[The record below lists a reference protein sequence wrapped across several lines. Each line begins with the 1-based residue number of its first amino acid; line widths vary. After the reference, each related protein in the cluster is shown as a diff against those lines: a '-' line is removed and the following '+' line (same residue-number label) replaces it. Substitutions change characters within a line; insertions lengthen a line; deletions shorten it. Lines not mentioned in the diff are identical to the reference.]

1 MAVTITDSFVK
12 QFSSNIHDILEREGS
27 VLLPYVNKE
36 AVTGEKAFVER
47 IGSLDVAAITSRHA
61 DTVLQ
66 DAAHSRRMLTLVDY
80 AGAVM
85 LDHQD
90 KIKLLIDP
98 LNPYSRKLG
107 MAMGRQV
114 DDSIIAAATGT
125 AKTGADGGTDVVLPS
140 GQKIAAGGTG
150 LTFAKLLET
159 KKKFLANNYRGKVV
173 AVITAAGLEDLLNET
188 EIQSFDFNS
197 VKALVNG
204 EIDTFMGFKFV
215 QLEATEL
222 VDNSKAVFIGEDA
235 VHFGHGDTLMVD
247 IDKRA
252 DKNNNM
258 QVLVRH
264 SFGAVRL
271 EEERVVEVSFA

>member
-12 QFSSNIHDILEREGS
+12 QFSGNIHDLLEREGS
-27 VLLPYVNKE
+27 VLLPFINKE
-36 AVTGEKAFVER
+36 MVTGEKAFVER
-47 IGSLDVAAITSRHA
+47 LGTLDVAEIGSRHA

-66 DAAHSRRMLTLVDY
+66 DPAHSRRMLQVKDY

-90 KIKLLIDP
+90 KVKMLIDP
-98 LNPYSRKLG
+98 LNPYARKL
-107 MAMGRQV
+107 AMGMGRKV
-114 DDSIIAAATGT
+114 DDTIIAAALGT
-125 AKTGADGGTDVVLPS
+125 AKAGENGGTDVTLPS
-140 GQKIAAGGTG
+140 ESKIAAGGTG
-150 LTFAKLLET
+150 LTFDKLLET
-159 KKKFLANNYRGKVV
+159 KKKFLANNYRGKIYG
-173 AVITAAGLEDLLNET
+173 VITAAGLEDLLNEN
-188 EIQSFDFNS
+188 EIQSIDYNA

-204 EIDTFMGFKFV
+204 EINTFMGIEFI

-222 VDNSKAVFIGEDA
+222 VDNSKALFFGEDA
-235 VHFGHGDTLMVD
+235 IHFGSNDTLMVD
-247 IDKRA
+247 IDKRP

-264 SFGAVRL
+264 SFGCVRL

>member
-12 QFSSNIHDILEREGS
+12 QFSGNIHDILEREGS
-27 VLLPYVNKE
+27 ILLPHITKE
-36 AVTGEKAFVER
+36 MVTGEKAFVER
-47 IGSLDVAAITSRHA
+47 LGTLDVAEIGSRHA

-66 DAAHSRRMLTLVDY
+66 DPAHSRRMLQVRDY

-90 KIKLLIDP
+90 KVKMLIDP
-98 LNPYSRKLG
+98 LNPYARKLALG
-107 MAMGRQV
+107 MGRKV
-114 DDSIIAAATGT
+114 DDVIIAAALGT
-125 AKTGADGGTDVVLPS
+125 AKAGENGGTDVALPT

-150 LTFAKLLET
+150 LTFDKLLET
-159 KKKFLANNYRGKVV
+159 KKKFLSNNYRGKIYG
-173 AVITAAGLEDLLNET
+173 VITAAGLEDLLNET
-188 EIQSFDFNS
+188 EIQSFDYNS

-204 EIDTFMGFKFV
+204 EINTFMGIEFI

-222 VDNSKAVFIGEDA
+222 VTNSKALFFGEDA
-235 VHFGHGDTLMVD
+235 IHFGMNDTLMVD
-247 IDKRA
+247 IDKRP

-258 QVLVRH
+258 QVLARH
-264 SFGAVRL
+264 SFGCVRL

>member
-12 QFSSNIHDILEREGS
+12 QFSGNLHDILFREGA
-27 VLLPYVNKE
+27 VLLGKVNRE

-47 IGSLDVAAITSRHA
+47 IGDLEVADINSRHA

-66 DAAHSRRMLTLVDY
+66 DAAHSRRMLTIIDK

-90 KIKLLIDP
+90 KVKMLIDP
-98 LNPYSRKLG
+98 MSPYARKL
-107 MAMGRQV
+107 AMGMGRAV
-114 DDSIIAAATGT
+114 DDSIIAALLGT
-125 AKTGADGGTDVVLPS
+125 AKAGNDGGTSVVLPTA
-140 GQKIAAGGTG
+140 QKIAAGGTG
-150 LTFAKLLET
+150 LTFAKLLQVKT
-159 KKKFLANNYRGKVV
+159 KFGAANYRGKIHG
-173 AVITAAGLEDLLNET
+173 VITAAALEDLLNET
-188 EIQSFDFNS
+188 EIQSIDYNS
-197 VKALVNG
+197 VKALVQG
-204 EIDTFMGFKFV
+204 EIDTFMGIQFTV
-215 QLEATEL
+215 LEAPEL
-222 VDNSKAVFIGEDA
+222 VSNSKAVFFGEDA
-235 VHFGHGDTLMVD
+235 LHFGHADTMMVD
-247 IDKRA
+247 VDKRP